1 MGLEKTHN
9 ILPMPL
15 RNNWRSYFRSN
26 SRVPFY
32 DLFSSSNYSLYNLVM
47 KPSRSFDRAANFY
60 DQTRPLF
67 EPIATHGIQA
77 ILDLVGSQARV
88 LDVGTGT
95 GRISIPL
102 LERGLD
108 LIGCDLSSKMLGR
121 LKEKLPAARILQ
133 ADASRLPF
141 PTGHFEVVLTV
152 HVLHLIPSW
161 REALREFKR
170 VLKPGGRYV
179 NVKTWESVGG
189 SIRGQL
195 REFWRG
201 WLGQRG
207 VDANLTG
214 IRSNADS
221 RPELQSL
228 GARLTE
234 MEVVRYPL
242 PFTLRGELERFAART
257 YSDAWE
263 IPDAIFDASLEALRT
278 WVDHEY
284 GDLDQ
289 PRADEVRFV
298 IDVAHFEE

>member
-1 MGLEKTHN
+1 
-9 ILPMPL
+9 
-15 RNNWRSYFRSN
+15 
-26 SRVPFY
+26 
-32 DLFSSSNYSLYNLVM
+32 M

-77 ILDLVGSQARV
+77 ILDLAGPQARV

-108 LIGCDLSSKMLGR
+108 LIGCDLSSKMMGR
-121 LKEKLPAARILQ
+121 LKEKLPAARIAQ

-141 PTGHFEVVLTV
+141 PAGQFDMVLTV
-152 HVLHLIPSW
+152 HVLHLIPAW

-170 VLKPGGRYV
+170 VLVPGGRYI
-179 NVKTWESVGG
+179 NVKTWDAVGTT
-189 SIRGQL
+189 IRGEM
-195 REFWRG
+195 RRYWRR
-201 WLGQRG
+201 WLGEQG

-214 IRSNADS
+214 VRSNEDS
-221 RPELQSL
+221 LPELQSL
-228 GARLTE
+228 GAHLTE

-242 PFTLRGELERFAART
+242 SFTLRGELERFASRA

-263 IPDAIFDASLEALRT
+263 IPEAIFDASLEALRT

-298 IDVAHFEE
+298 IDAARFDQSDHAI

>member
-1 MGLEKTHN
+1 M
-9 ILPMPL
+9 
-15 RNNWRSYFRSN
+15 
-26 SRVPFY
+26 
-32 DLFSSSNYSLYNLVM
+32 M

-67 EPIATHGIQA
+67 EPLATQGIQA
-77 ILDLVGSQARV
+77 ILDLAGPQARV

-102 LERGLD
+102 LERGMD
-108 LIGCDLSSKMLGR
+108 LIGCDLSSKMMGR
-121 LKEKLPAARILQ
+121 LKEKLPGARIVQ

-152 HVLHLIPSW
+152 HVLHLIPAW

-170 VLKPGGRYV
+170 VLVPGGSYV
-179 NVKTWESVGG
+179 NVKTWEPVGV

-195 REFWRG
+195 REYWRG
-201 WLGQRG
+201 WLGERG
-207 VDANLTG
+207 VDAYLTG
-214 IRSNADS
+214 VRSNEDS
-221 RPELQSL
+221 LPELQLL

-242 PFTLRGELERFAART
+242 PFTLRGQLEHFASRT
-257 YSDAWE
+257 FSDAWE

-289 PRADEVRFV
+289 PRTDEVRCV
-298 IDVAHFEE
+298 IDVARFDG

>member
-1 MGLEKTHN
+1 
-9 ILPMPL
+9 
-15 RNNWRSYFRSN
+15 
-26 SRVPFY
+26 
-32 DLFSSSNYSLYNLVM
+32 M

-77 ILDLVGSQARV
+77 ILDLAGPQARV

-102 LERGLD
+102 LERGMD
-108 LIGCDLSSKMLGR
+108 LVGCDLSSKMLER
-121 LKEKLPAARILQ
+121 LKEKLPSARIAQ

-141 PTGHFEVVLTV
+141 PGGHFDVVLTV
-152 HVLHLIPSW
+152 HVLHLIPAW

-170 VLKPGGRYV
+170 VLVSGGRYV
-179 NVKTWESVGG
+179 NVKTWEPVGV

-195 REFWRG
+195 REYWRG
-201 WLGQRG
+201 WLGKQG
-207 VDANLTG
+207 VDASLTG
-214 IRSNADS
+214 VRSNEDS
-221 RPELQSL
+221 LPELQSL
-228 GARLTE
+228 GAHLTE

-242 PFTLRGELERFAART
+242 PFTLRGELERFASRA

-263 IPDAIFDASLEALRT
+263 IPDAIFDASLRALRS
-278 WVDHEY
+278 WVDQEY

-289 PRADEVRFV
+289 PRADQVRLV
-298 IDVAHFEE
+298 IDLAQFEG

>member
-1 MGLEKTHN
+1 
-9 ILPMPL
+9 
-15 RNNWRSYFRSN
+15 
-26 SRVPFY
+26 
-32 DLFSSSNYSLYNLVM
+32 LYNLVM

-77 ILDLVGSQARV
+77 LLDLAGPQARV

-102 LERGLD
+102 LERGMD

-121 LKEKLPAARILQ
+121 LKEKLPGARISQ

-141 PTGHFEVVLTV
+141 PTGHFDMVLTV

-170 VLKPGGRYV
+170 VMVPGGRYV
-179 NVKTWESVGG
+179 NVKTWESVGV
-189 SIRGQL
+189 SIRGQM
-195 REFWRG
+195 RDYWRR
-201 WLGQRG
+201 WLGERG

-214 IRSNADS
+214 VRSNEDS
-221 RPELQSL
+221 LPELQSL

-242 PFTLRGELERFAART
+242 RFTLREQLEHFASRT
-257 YSDAWE
+257 FSDAWE
-263 IPDAIFDASLEALRT
+263 IPDAIFEASLEALRT
-278 WVDHEY
+278 WVNQEY
-284 GDLDQ
+284 GGLDQ
-289 PRADEVRFV
+289 PRADEVRCV
-298 IDVAHFEE
+298 IDVASFEG

>member
-1 MGLEKTHN
+1 
-9 ILPMPL
+9 
-15 RNNWRSYFRSN
+15 
-26 SRVPFY
+26 
-32 DLFSSSNYSLYNLVM
+32 M

-77 ILDLVGSQARV
+77 ILDLAGPQARV

-121 LKEKLPAARILQ
+121 LKEKLPTVRIAQ
-133 ADASRLPF
+133 ADATRLPF
-141 PTGHFEVVLTV
+141 PTGHFDMVLTV
-152 HVLHLIPSW
+152 HVLHLIPAW
-161 REALREFKR
+161 REALHEFKR
-170 VLKPGGRYV
+170 VLGTGGSYV
-179 NVKTWESVGG
+179 NVKTWDPVGAT
-189 SIRGQL
+189 IRGQM
-195 REFWRG
+195 RGYWRR
-201 WLGQRG
+201 WLEERG
-207 VDANLTG
+207 MDANLTG
-214 IRSNADS
+214 VRSKEDS
-221 RPELQSL
+221 LPELQSL

-242 PFTLRGELERFAART
+242 SFTLREELERFASRA

-263 IPDAIFDASLEALRT
+263 IPDAIFDASLEALRS

-289 PRADEVRFV
+289 PRADEVRFA
-298 IDVAHFEE
+298 IDVARFEG